1 MTNAGCDDVLFV
13 MHVHSR
19 PGVLAKIASMF
30 HRRGLNIHTLTVGTT
45 HAERA
50 KMVARV
56 LGPRRELERVG
67 LAIDNLVDV
76 LSVEIADA
84 AAADAHE
91 LCLVRVAA
99 ADEAARAR
107 VLQAVQSFQPAIVEA
122 NGDSLVLRAVGAP
135 AQIEEL
141 LSALS
146 SSPVIDISRTGA
158 TTKPGTAD
166 WKIEKFVESPGVSAI
181 CVTFLT

>member
-1 MTNAGCDDVLFV
+1 MTSGGCDDILFV

-30 HRRGLNIHTLTVGTT
+30 HRRGLNIRTLTVGTT
-45 HAERA
+45 IDEERV

-76 LSVEIADA
+76 LSVEIVDA
-84 AAADAHE
+84 AAGDAHE

-99 ADEAARAR
+99 TDEASRAT
-107 VLQAVQSFQPAIVEA
+107 VLQAVQSFQPAIVAA
-122 NGDSLVLRAVGAP
+122 NPDSLVLRAVGAP
-135 AQIEEL
+135 AQIEDFL
-141 LSALS
+141 AALS
-146 SSPVIDISRTGA
+146 SLPVLDVSRTGA
-158 TTKPGTAD
+158 TTQPGTAAGSAACPEQACD
-166 WKIEKFVESPGVSAI
+166 GV
-181 CVTFLT
+181 V